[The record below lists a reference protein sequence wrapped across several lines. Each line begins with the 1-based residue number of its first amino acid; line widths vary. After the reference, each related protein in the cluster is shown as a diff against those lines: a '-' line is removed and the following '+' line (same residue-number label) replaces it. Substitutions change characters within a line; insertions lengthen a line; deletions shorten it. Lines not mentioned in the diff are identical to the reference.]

1 MTENEFIKECEGE
14 EEIPKEIM
22 EKAQKRWEAKKNK
35 DWATADTLRKEIKDS
50 GFEIEDLVNE
60 YKIKRV

>member
-1 MTENEFIKECEGE
+1 MATINFNNQKFIR
-14 EEIPKEIM
+14 II
-22 EKAQKRWEAKKNK
+22 
-35 DWATADTLRKEIKDS
+35 RKEIKDS